1 MHGEQE
7 EIEQSRKGHERECP
21 SSIEE
26 SARQHYSELIME
38 VVGNC
43 CWWWRVWNGSG
54 RNGQVWVGMEMGC
67 C

>member
-26 SARQHYSELIME
+26 NAGQHYSELIME
-38 VVGNC
+38 QTDTSSPGEQH
-43 CWWWRVWNGSG
+43 RKYLDK
-54 RNGQVWVGMEMGC
+54 
-67 C
+67 